1 MRILARRNPMARFG
15 ESLDS
20 LEESFSVLG
29 DALSG
34 FVGHFS
40 VPRPDFPRRAVQ
52 DHYRAIS
59 RHQRTSLE
67 HFLAVSDQ
75 ACREHQNHVGKSE
88 EQLRLPV

>member
-1 MRILARRNPMARFG
+1 MTTFG

-20 LEESFSVLG
+20 LEESFSALD

-40 VPRPDFPRRAVQ
+40 VPRFDSPRRAVQ
-52 DHYRAIS
+52 DHYRAVS
-59 RHQRTSLE
+59 LHQRASLE
-67 HFLAVSDQ
+67 HFLAVFDW
-75 ACREHQNHVGKSE
+75 ACRENQDHVGRSE